1 MFGFDWT
8 GDGKVD
14 AVDDLLTMELL
25 GMLDSSD
32 HDLLEDDLLA
42 DDDGWDDDRDDDGGD
57 GDD

>member
-14 AVDDLLTMELL
+14 AVDDQLTMELL

-32 HDLLEDDLLA
+32 HDLLA
-42 DDDGWDDDRDDDGGD
+42 DDDGWDDDGDDDGWD

>member
-42 DDDGWDDDRDDDGGD
+42 DDDGWDDDGWD